1 MIGEVTASSVVTLIR
16 NRWPSGAT
24 AYWCLRG
31 PSAGTAPP
39 AILVSNSARLDLSR
53 AEASSG
59 NVPELSSR
67 LQDIR
72 HEVDAAEKVDEALA

>member
-1 MIGEVTASSVVTLIR
+1 VKQL
-16 NRWPSGAT
+16 
-24 AYWCLRG
+24 
-31 PSAGTAPP
+31 
-39 AILVSNSARLDLSR
+39 RLDLSR

-59 NVPELSSR
+59 SVPELSSR